1 MPFCYT
7 GFMINEP
14 QHTANPFADVFRRAF
29 VDDVLNGALQIPH
42 GMNVHTP
49 RTTAFMQS
57 LNRFLQNNNLAPLEY
72 RHYAFDERK
81 LLDYALFLRGYM
93 RDAQKVLANLKQ
105 EHATSPDLIELFHA
119 ASEYAVACN
128 HQLKDKRVFDNNV
141 GYHTWRIDLHNG
153 LKNALYQPVNSSISA
168 NRHALFLFMPF
179 RIEPQQ
185 QQLSKWVY
193 NNMRHT
199 LDNRQIFGAKT
210 DVYVVHYPIQ
220 KSRCSNIASLLQTI
234 HNTQYIEKQDIDFV
248 KQNWLSY
255 IAQEIKLDDQGK
267 VLTAQPYTPEQLEQN
282 FSNITVFSYCAGTAN
297 AHRCLTALQHITA
310 QIYGAAQA
318 QKAMQNVLLCSYGY
332 LPMQHHNAYAGVHF
346 YSNAVDDENRREPF
360 VNLNNH
366 ALYEQSKC
374 RQTDASA
381 RFSVMPDGR
390 NFVVA
395 IQLSDKLCYFDDGR
409 PKTYYDGEFGHS
421 MLNVNTPNIC
431 DTQNFAHKLFC
442 SVIEKGSIGV
452 RGTELLRLNQT
463 AHSDNQIQSAVLL
476 SRLQKIR

>member
-1 MPFCYT
+1 
-7 GFMINEP
+7 
-14 QHTANPFADVFRRAF
+14 
-29 VDDVLNGALQIPH
+29 
-42 GMNVHTP
+42 
-49 RTTAFMQS
+49 
-57 LNRFLQNNNLAPLEY
+57 
-72 RHYAFDERK
+72 
-81 LLDYALFLRGYM
+81 
-93 RDAQKVLANLKQ
+93 
-105 EHATSPDLIELFHA
+105 
-119 ASEYAVACN
+119 
-128 HQLKDKRVFDNNV
+128 
-141 GYHTWRIDLHNG
+141 
-153 LKNALYQPVNSSISA
+153 
-168 NRHALFLFMPF
+168 
-179 RIEPQQ
+179 
-185 QQLSKWVY
+185 
-193 NNMRHT
+193 MRHT
-199 LDNRQIFGAKT
+199 LDNRQIFGSKT

-234 HNTQYIEKQDIDFV
+234 RNTQYIEKQDIDFV

-255 IAQEIKLDDQGK
+255 IAQEIKLDKQGN

-282 FSNITVFSYCAGTAN
+282 FANITIFSYCAGTAN
-297 AHRCLTALQHITA
+297 AHRCLTAMQNLTA

-395 IQLSDKLCYFDDGR
+395 LKLSDKLTYTDHNQI
-409 PKTYYDGEFGHS
+409 KTFCDGEFGHN
-421 MLNVNTPNIC
+421 MLNVSTPNIG
-431 DTQNFAHKLFC
+431 DTSNFAHYLFR
-442 SVIEKGSIGV
+442 SVIEKGSLGV
-452 RGTELLRLNQT
+452 RGMELLRLNQT